1 MFNEYSLELLESE
14 EVIKI
19 KEEQKDLYKAMKGKM
34 SHQIPLYKCIKGND
48 HLIFIGLPVD
58 TDFKNLKKTCQ
69 ELNNENLSNTK
80 KELVKGY
87 IGNGYDNV
95 QYLPKKLN
103 TNLLFIILINKSKV
117 SSSVNKNLLTR
128 FEKK

>member
-1 MFNEYSLELLESE
+1 MFNEYSLELLDSE
-14 EVIKI
+14 KVIKI
-19 KEEQKDLYKAMKGKM
+19 KGEQKDLYKAIKGEI
-34 SHQIPLYKCIKGND
+34 SQQIPLYKCIKGKD
-48 HLIFIGLPVD
+48 HFIFIGLPVD
-58 TDFKNLKKTCQ
+58 TDFKSLKKTCR
-69 ELNNENLSNTK
+69 ELNNENLSNRK

-95 QYLPKKLN
+95 QYLPKKLD
-103 TNLLFIILINKSKV
+103 TNLLFIILINKNKV